1 MAVHVALRER
11 GRFATLLNSLLQ
23 AAGRWGAGPRPDP
36 RNLRTW
42 RQFVLGVLVQRSAR
56 LITVAQAT
64 VEGRRAQS
72 VRTAAAA
79 LGYLLS
85 EAQWALRPFSTRVLL
100 AAVAQLD
107 PACFVTYRGHV
118 LLVLDPTE
126 YPKRSRGS
134 GKRGRQMQHAGRVR
148 KAAKGQPKAA
158 KRQAVRGKAAAA
170 PGQPAKRAVATT
182 FGYVDIWAGLVLK
195 GQQFFPLARHLYSNH
210 HPRLQSQNRVEDAVL
225 GMARGLVRRLGL
237 RALVLGDRGLG
248 RKELLIR
255 LAQQEQPFVFRLDP
269 DILVGPPGTIPAQR
283 LDAYLAQQPTLGHA
297 VWQRG
302 GEPALPCTVR
312 AARGTIRYSRSGR
325 QADYTEAT
333 LQFVELRP
341 RDPAHDSLVLA
352 TTFPCATLAD
362 AVGLARV
369 YAFRWSIETAF
380 ETLKGWGLDRFMVRS
395 WQAIDRLLWIFTL
408 AYVLLLLAQRSPA
421 LKRFR
426 AQATVLLKRRAVLG
440 RRLTVG
446 KLAQAIGLDF
456 TRHSRAWARLWFL

>member
-11 GRFATLLNSLLQ
+11 GRFATLLNSLLHG
-23 AAGRWGAGPRPDP
+23 AARWGAGPRPDP

-85 EAQWALRPFSTRVLL
+85 EAQWALRPFSTRLVL
-100 AAVAQLD
+100 AAVAQLE
-107 PACFVTYRGHV
+107 PTRFVTYRGHL

-126 YPKRSRGS
+126 YPKRSRGC

-148 KAAKGQPKAA
+148 KAAQGQPKAS
-158 KRQAVRGKAAAA
+158 KQKA
-170 PGQPAKRAVATT
+170 PSRKTTGGQPAKRTVATT

-195 GQQFFPLARHLYSNH
+195 GQQFFPLARHLYSNR
-210 HPRLQSQNRVEDAVL
+210 HPRLQSQNRVEEAVL

-237 RALVLGDRGLG
+237 RVVVLGDRGLG

-255 LAQQEQPFVFRLDP
+255 LAQQAQPFVFRLDP
-269 DILVGPPGTIPAQR
+269 DILVGPPGTVPAQR
-283 LDAYLAQQPTLGHA
+283 LDAYLAQQPPLGHA

-325 QADYTEAT
+325 KADYTEAT

-352 TTFPCATLAD
+352 TTFPCATLGD

-395 WQAIDRLLWIFTL
+395 WQAIDRLLWIFPL
-408 AYVLLLLAQRSPA
+408 AYLLLRLAQRSPTLA
-421 LKRFR
+421 RFR
-426 AQATVLLKRRAVLG
+426 SQATVLLKRLAVLG

-456 TRHSRAWARLWFL
+456 TRHTRAWARLWFL